1 MYNID
6 GGEGKGGLDRLSV
19 TGLTGTAFAVVD
31 WRVPPL
37 E

>member
-1 MYNID
+1 VKVKANV
-6 GGEGKGGLDRLSV
+6 DRLSV

>member
-1 MYNID
+1 VKAKAD
-6 GGEGKGGLDRLSV
+6 VDRLSL
-19 TGLTGTAFAVVD
+19 TGLSGAAFAVVD